1 MSTMLATLDERG
13 APTLTL
19 SAPARDVSAGL
30 HPWGFWSSLA
40 WGLFGVATALFASVA
55 YATLWMLTHELR
67 VPDPADAAFANV
79 LGMVGL
85 VAPIVVLA
93 IAVKS
98 RSCSLRNYFALNRAP
113 RRDIVLGI
121 ACLLALI
128 GAFEAMEVLIG
139 IDGGTK
145 SVSAT
150 YQAAK
155 LAGALPVLWLSVVIV
170 APVAEELLFRGFLH
184 CGWST
189 SRLGASGT
197 IMLTSVMWAA
207 LHQQY
212 SWVGI
217 VYIFIIGLIFGWMR
231 QRSGSTT
238 LTIGLHALNNL
249 IATVLVAV
257 QIEWLS

>member
-1 MSTMLATLDERG
+1 VSTMLATLDERG
-13 APTLTL
+13 APPLTF
-19 SAPARDVSAGL
+19 SAPARDRSAGL
-30 HPWGFWSSLA
+30 HPWGFWASLV
-40 WGLFGVATALFASVA
+40 WGLCGVATALFASVV
-55 YATLWMLTHELR
+55 YATLWMLTHELS
-67 VPDPADAAFANV
+67 VPYPADAAFAHV
-79 LGMVGL
+79 IGIVGL
-85 VAPIVVLA
+85 VAPIVVLV

-98 RSCSLRNYFALNRAP
+98 RNSSLRNYFALNWAP
-113 RRDIVLGI
+113 RRDLVLGT

-128 GAFEAMEVLIG
+128 AAFEAMEILFG
-139 IDGGTK
+139 FDGGTK
-145 SVSAT
+145 SVSST

-155 LAGALPVLWLSVVIV
+155 LAGALPALWLSVVIV
-170 APVAEELLFRGFLH
+170 APVAEELVFRGFLH
-184 CGWST
+184 RGWST
-189 SRLGASGT
+189 SRLGTLGT
-197 IMLTSVMWAA
+197 IILTSVIWAA